1 MFLTIVSVLGLPK
14 RVGGLTSNFL
24 CGRCCYS
31 TIYLYLHPPMT
42 IFNSL
47 DSSKNF
53 AAMFMN
59 TFIDLRNDYSTQFS
73 IHLNIRYMQYTCNV
87 GYIWVKYSLFNSEVT
102 SKVNFVSDERQKII
116 ITGQKI
122 DSNLWLTGIVQ
133 YCEHR

>member
-1 MFLTIVSVLGLPK
+1 MFS
-14 RVGGLTSNFL
+14 GLTQ
-24 CGRCCYS
+24 CCYS
-31 TIYLYLHPPMT
+31 TISLYLTPPMT

-59 TFIDLRNDYSTQFS
+59 TFIDLRNYYSTQFS